1 MKYDHPNITVEE
13 PKPGAFIIA
22 GHRPAAFFIPEVGH
36 YAPPGECYIG
46 PEIPAD
52 LLRAIADAKDGGR
65 PAAPVEVPPLVVLPG
80 APGATGETGAIS
92 LAERVRNVLAEG
104 NVRLAD
110 LAERLG
116 VDVEA
121 IKAIDGD
128 GFHVA
133 HAGWVKLNAG
143 GEA

>member
-52 LLRAIADAKDGGR
+52 LLRAIADAKDGK
-65 PAAPVEVPPLVVLPG
+65 PAPVQLPETNLG
-80 APGATGETGAIS
+80 NPDETGDMS

>member
-22 GHRPAAFFIPEVGH
+22 GHRPATIFIPEVGH

-52 LLRAIADAKDGGR
+52 LLRAIADIKDGK
-65 PAAPVEVPPLVVLPG
+65 AAPLNVQPIVVQPGDAG
-80 APGATGETGAIS
+80 APGTTGEIGELS
-92 LAERVRNVLAEG
+92 LAERVCNVLAEG
-104 NVRLAD
+104 NVRIVD

-116 VDVEA
+116 VDVDA
-121 IKAIDGD
+121 IKAIDGVQI
-128 GFHVA
+128 G

-143 GEA
+143 GAA

>member
-1 MKYDHPNITVEE
+1 MKYDHPTILVEE
-13 PKPGAFIIA
+13 PKPGTFIIS
-22 GHRPAAFFIPEVGH
+22 GHRPAAIFIPDVGH
-36 YAPPGECYIG
+36 YVPPIECCI
-46 PEIPAD
+46 PAEIPAD
-52 LLRAIADAKDGGR
+52 LLRAIADAKDGKAER
-65 PAAPVEVPPLVVLPG
+65 APELLAGDPG
-80 APGATGETGAIS
+80 APGTSGETGDVS
-92 LAERVRNVLAEG
+92 LAERVCNVLAAG

-110 LAERLG
+110 LAERLS

-128 GFHVA
+128 GFHIA

>member
-1 MKYDHPNITVEE
+1 MPTNTMKHDHPNITVEE

-22 GHRPAAFFIPEVGH
+22 GHRPASFLIPEVGH
-36 YAPPGECYIG
+36 YAPPLECYIG

-52 LLRAIADAKDGGR
+52 LLRAIADAKDGK
-65 PAAPVEVPPLVVLPG
+65 APVVAPV
-80 APGATGETGAIS
+80 APGANVQTGDIT
-92 LAERVRNVLAEG
+92 LAERVRNVLADG

-116 VDVEA
+116 VDVED
-121 IKAIDGD
+121 IKSNDGD
-128 GFHVA
+128 GFQIG

>member
-1 MKYDHPNITVEE
+1 MKYDHPTICVEE
-13 PKPGAFIIA
+13 PKPGAFIIS
-22 GHRPAAFFIPEVGH
+22 GHRPASFFIPDVGH
-36 YAPPGECYIG
+36 YVPPAECYIS

-52 LLRAIADAKDGGR
+52 LLRAIADAKDGKPASEPVELLGD
-65 PAAPVEVPPLVVLPG
+65 PAASNPN
-80 APGATGETGAIS
+80 GETGAVVS
-92 LAERVRNVLAEG
+92 LAERVCNVLADG

-116 VDVEA
+116 VEA
-121 IKAIDGD
+121 EDIKAVAGQ
-128 GFHVA
+128 GFELG

>member
-22 GHRPAAFFIPEVGH
+22 GHRPATIYIPEVGH

-52 LLRAIADAKDGGR
+52 LLRAIADTKDGNI
-65 PAAPVEVPPLVVLPG
+65 VVQPG
-80 APGATGETGAIS
+80 EPGTTGEIGELS
-92 LAERVRNVLAEG
+92 LAERVCNVLAEG
-104 NVRLAD
+104 NVRIVD

-116 VDVEA
+116 VDLEA

-128 GFHVA
+128 GFHIG

-143 GEA
+143 GAA